1 MNTTAHSTNR
11 SDTSQDVLIA
21 RLRALGDADPGADF
35 ADRVMAR
42 IPLHAPRT
50 APQSRIARLACW
62 FVRPRTIRMSPLGG
76 LAMAACVLLVMGLTL
91 RGGMVKNDEPP
102 QGLAPVKFVLAAPGA
117 REVAVIGSF
126 NGWNAAGWTM
136 RNDAAT
142 GLWTLSAALPPGS
155 HEYVFL
161 VDGTTPVPDAAA
173 AFSADDG
180 FGSRNSVLLVK
191 NSDASLL

>member
-1 MNTTAHSTNR
+1 MNTTRSTNR
-11 SDTSQDVLIA
+11 SDMSQDVLTS
-21 RLRALGDADPGADF
+21 RLRDLGDADPGADF

-50 APQSRIARLACW
+50 APQNRMARLACW
-62 FVRPRTIRMSPLGG
+62 FVSPRTIRMSPLGG
-76 LAMAACVLLVMGLTL
+76 LALAACLLLVMGLAL
-91 RGGMVKNDEPP
+91 RGGIINNDEAP
-102 QGLAPVKFVLAAPGA
+102 QGLSPVKFVLAAPGA

-191 NSDASLL
+191 NSDGSLL